1 LPDRQAEAARH
12 VFEHLARVV
21 DAPFALRLWDG
32 STIPLG
38 GDAAGGPCIKV
49 ARAGVLGALFRRP
62 TLDHLFRRYVSGD
75 IELEGG
81 DLIAFAAAA
90 RRRRKQT
97 RIGFADLRK
106 GFPWSK
112 ALPLLLARDRPAE
125 IRHEFEG
132 GDAPRRGATGKEKA
146 RLHLK

>member
-1 LPDRQAEAARH
+1 MPQRHIEAARH
-12 VFEHLARVV
+12 VFEHLAKSI

-32 STIPLG
+32 TTIPLG
-38 GDAAGGPCIKV
+38 GDAADGPCIRI

-81 DLIAFAAAA
+81 DLIAFAEAA
-90 RRRRKQT
+90 RRRRKET

-106 GFPWSK
+106 GFPWIK
-112 ALPLLLARDRPAE
+112 ALPLLLARDQPAE
-125 IRHEFEG
+125 IRHEFQG
-132 GDAPRRGATGKEKA
+132 GDAPRRGAQIGRA
-146 RLHLK
+146 HV